1 MTVIKITVDNLFHTV
16 QQNYKK
22 VLTSDSCSYILGTR
36 LKERNHMTVK
46 ELIKKLQQIEDTTLS
61 VRVIEEK
68 DNGRPNYWLNNID
81 ISDTGE
87 TGYELHGE
95 VRLIG
100 KE

>member
-1 MTVIKITVDNLFHTV
+1 
-16 QQNYKK
+16 
-22 VLTSDSCSYILGTR
+22 
-36 LKERNHMTVK
+36 MTVK

-87 TGYELHGE
+87 TGYELLGE

-100 KE
+100 TE